1 MNMSS
6 TSLHYWNEKLP
17 KTQPRTLK
25 FLYDITGAK
34 AISPLVMGVPVL
46 HSFDAIASQ
55 AVIDDFLG
63 STNEF
68 LVAAFDATAMGTDA
82 IAFIIDMKGQAA
94 KVLTCKVAS
103 ILATGIEDVN
113 KQIQMSAA
121 LTASTLETKAALSIS
136 GNIAIK
142 AVLTGLDA
150 LTDGTVLVEVE
161 WIAK

>member
-1 MNMSS
+1 MSS

-55 AVIDDFLG
+55 TVIDDFLG

-68 LVAAFDATAMGTDA
+68 LVAKFDATAMGTDA

-94 KVLTCKVAS
+94 KCLTAKVSS
-103 ILATGIEDVN
+103 ILSTGIEDVN
-113 KQIQMSAA
+113 KQIQFST
-121 LTASTLETKAALSIS
+121 LTASTLETKAELSS
-136 GNIAIK
+136 AGNIAIK

>member
-1 MNMSS
+1 MSA

-34 AISPLVMGVPVL
+34 AISPLVMGIPVL

-55 AVIDDFLG
+55 TVIDDFLG
-63 STNEF
+63 SSSEF
-68 LVAAFDATAMGTDA
+68 ALAKFDATSLGTDA
-82 IAFIIDMKGQAA
+82 IAFIINMNGQAA
-94 KVLTCKVAS
+94 KCLTAKVTS
-103 ILATGIEDVN
+103 ILNTGIVDVS
-113 KQIQMSAA
+113 KQIQFST
-121 LTASTLETKAALSIS
+121 LTASTLETKAELSS
-136 GNIAIK
+136 AGNIAIK

-161 WIAK
+161 WISK

>member
-1 MNMSS
+1 MSS

-17 KTQPRTLK
+17 KTQPRKLK

-34 AISPLVMGVPVL
+34 AMTSLIAGIPVL

-55 AVIDDFLG
+55 AVIDDHLG

-68 LVAAFDATAMGTDA
+68 LLAEFDATAMGTA
-82 IAFIIDMKGQAA
+82 AVCFIINMGGQAA
-94 KVLTCKVAS
+94 KCLTAKISTIAAS
-103 ILATGIEDVN
+103 GVPDVV
-113 KQIQMSAA
+113 KQIQFST
-121 LTASTLETKAALSIS
+121 LTASTLETAAELSS
-136 GNIAIK
+136 LGNIAVK

-150 LTDGTVLVEVE
+150 LTDGTVELEIE

>member
-1 MNMSS
+1 MSS
-6 TSLHYWNEKLP
+6 TSLMYWNEKLP

-25 FLYDITGAK
+25 FMYDITGAK
-34 AISPLVMGVPVL
+34 AMTSLVSGIPVL

-68 LVAAFDATAMGTDA
+68 LLAKFDATSMGTDA
-82 IAFIIDMKGQAA
+82 VAFIIDMKGQAA
-94 KVLTCKVAS
+94 KILSAKVSS
-103 ILATGIEDVN
+103 ILAAGTVDVS
-113 KQIQMSAA
+113 KQVQSST
-121 LTASTLETKAALSIS
+121 LTASTLETKSELSS
-136 GNIAIK
+136 LGNIAVK

>member
-1 MNMSS
+1 MSS
-6 TSLHYWNEKLP
+6 TSIMYWNEKLP

-25 FLYDITGAK
+25 FMYDITGAK
-34 AISPLVMGVPVL
+34 AMTSLVSGIPVL

-63 STNEF
+63 SSSEF
-68 LVAAFDATAMGTDA
+68 ALAKFDATAMGTDA
-82 IAFIIDMKGQAA
+82 VAFIIDMKGQAA
-94 KVLTCKVAS
+94 KILSAKVSS
-103 ILATGIEDVN
+103 ILAAGTVDVS
-113 KQIQMSAA
+113 KQVQSST
-121 LTASTLETKAALSIS
+121 LTASTLETKSELSS
-136 GNIAIK
+136 LGNIAVK

>member
-1 MNMSS
+1 MSS
-6 TSLHYWNEKLP
+6 TSLMYWNEKLP
-17 KTQPRTLK
+17 KTQPRKLT

-34 AISPLVMGVPVL
+34 AMTSLVSGIPVL

-55 AVIDDFLG
+55 AVIDDHLG

-68 LVAAFDATAMGTDA
+68 LLAAFDATAMGTDA
-82 IAFIIDMKGQAA
+82 VAFIIDMKGQAA

-103 ILATGIEDVN
+103 LLAAGTVDVS
-113 KQIQMSAA
+113 KQIQMSSA
-121 LTASTLETKAALSIS
+121 LTASTLETKAALSS
-136 GNIAIK
+136 AGNIAIK